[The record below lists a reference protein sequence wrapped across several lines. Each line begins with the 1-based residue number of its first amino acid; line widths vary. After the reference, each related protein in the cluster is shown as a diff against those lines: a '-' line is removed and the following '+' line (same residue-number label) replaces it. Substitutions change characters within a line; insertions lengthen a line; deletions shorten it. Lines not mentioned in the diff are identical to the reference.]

1 MKGKICCLHRLIIK
15 IVRCNIKC
23 WYIHMLN
30 YLFGCNLSVFQLCV
44 IFDMCYN
51 SSSCSTINHSNSIC
65 LSVLP
70 SINLPPT
77 FRHWVWCQ
85 LSCGIRLRNI
95 HHLVQL
101 CLFYFLRWFMK
112 VMDWC
117 KVFGLCTHT
126 PSCSIFFFSNSL
138 ILESRN
144 NVSSIS
150 HTAERKKILSQSSDC
165 SVWMLPPTEEWTH
178 KQAGKIYSVYFL
190 LAISCFMGFVPA
202 AQSLFEGSCSESCS
216 SSLINVRSK
225 GFWRAVSQKGV
236 S

>member
-1 MKGKICCLHRLIIK
+1 M
-15 IVRCNIKC
+15 CNK
-23 WYIHMLN
+23 
-30 YLFGCNLSVFQLCV
+30 
-44 IFDMCYN
+44 

-65 LSVLP
+65 VFLSICV

-77 FRHWVWCQ
+77 FRHWVWGQ

-126 PSCSIFFFSNSL
+126 PSCSTFFFFFSQTLSYWKAGTIYPLFHILLKEEKNL
-138 ILESRN
+138 ITKLWLFCLNAHSNRR
-144 NVSSIS
+144 V
-150 HTAERKKILSQSSDC
+150 H
-165 SVWMLPPTEEWTH
+165 TH

-202 AQSLFEGSCSESCS
+202 AQSLFEGSYSGSCGR
-216 SSLINVRSK
+216 SLINVRSK
-225 GFWRAVSQKGV
+225 GFWRAVIQKGV

>member
-1 MKGKICCLHRLIIK
+1 M
-15 IVRCNIKC
+15 
-23 WYIHMLN
+23 
-30 YLFGCNLSVFQLCV
+30 FQLCV
-44 IFDMCYN
+44 IFDMCYK
-51 SSSCSTINHSNSIC
+51 SSSYSTINYSNSIC
-65 LSVLP
+65 LSFRP

-77 FRHWVWCQ
+77 FRHWVWGQ

-101 CLFYFLRWFMK
+101 CLFYFLTWFMK

-117 KVFGLCTHT
+117 KVFGLCTLT
-126 PSCSIFFFSNSL
+126 PSCSTFFFSNSL
-138 ILESRN
+138 ILESMN

-150 HTAERKKILSQSSDC
+150 HTAECKKNLITKLWLFSLNAPSNRR
-165 SVWMLPPTEEWTH
+165 VNTH

-216 SSLINVRSK
+216 RSLINVRSK
-225 GFWRAVSQKGV
+225 GFWRAVSQNGV

>member
-126 PSCSIFFFSNSL
+126 PSCSIFFFQTLLYWKAGTMYPLFHILLKEKKSYHKALIVRFECSL
-138 ILESRN
+138 QQKSEHTNRQEKFTVFIFYWLYPASW
-144 NVSSIS
+144 VSSQLLR
-150 HTAERKKILSQSSDC
+150 ACLREVVRRAAAV
-165 SVWMLPPTEEWTH
+165 VW
-178 KQAGKIYSVYFL
+178 
-190 LAISCFMGFVPA
+190 
-202 AQSLFEGSCSESCS
+202 
-216 SSLINVRSK
+216 
-225 GFWRAVSQKGV
+225 
-236 S
+236 